1 MNDTTPAEKKRRA
14 SRLVP
19 ALRRDKL
26 LACAIR
32 VFGRKGVAFA
42 RHSDV
47 AREAKVSLSTVF
59 AYFPTRQALLEA
71 VLDEL
76 SRWALHLAKRSHRVG
91 LSPRQS
97 LYEHLVQL
105 ADLLET
111 DPEYAR
117 VWLSWSMVVDK
128 DLSRSYL
135 KLQRRVVRII
145 AETVRRG
152 QRNATIAPELNPE
165 DVGLLII
172 GGAYVIA
179 QTKLMGRRLPEL
191 ERFARMLVNAT
202 VPRGGR
208 SKVSARPEF
217 DVCLRQVPGDGA
229 GPDLPAAVRN
239 V

>member
-1 MNDTTPAEKKRRA
+1 MRRE
-14 SRLVP
+14 
-19 ALRRDKL
+19 KL
-26 LACAIR
+26 LACAMR

-47 AREAKVSLSTVF
+47 AEEAGVSLSTVF
-59 AYFPTRQALLEA
+59 AYFPTRQALLKA

-76 SRWALHLAKRSHRVG
+76 TRWALALARRAHNIER
-91 LSPRQS
+91 SPRQA

-128 DLSRSYL
+128 DLSRAYL
-135 KLQRRVVRII
+135 RLQRRVVRII
-145 AETVRRG
+145 AETARRG
-152 QRNATIAPELNPE
+152 QRDQTVAPQLNPE

-179 QTKLMGRRLPEL
+179 QTKLTGQSRPEL
-191 ERFARMLVNAT
+191 ERFARMVVAAT
-202 VPRGGR
+202 LPREG
-208 SKVSARPEF
+208 
-217 DVCLRQVPGDGA
+217 
-229 GPDLPAAVRN
+229 
-239 V
+239 

>member
-1 MNDTTPAEKKRRA
+1 MNDTTPAAKRGRA
-14 SRLVP
+14 PRLAP

-26 LACAIR
+26 LACAMR

-47 AREAKVSLSTVF
+47 AQEAEVSLSTVF
-59 AYFPTRQALLEA
+59 AYFPTRQALLKA

-76 SRWALHLAKRSHRVG
+76 SRWALQLAKRAHRAG
-91 LSPRQS
+91 LPPRQS

-117 VWLSWSMVVDK
+117 VWLSWSMVVDE

-135 KLQRRVVRII
+135 KLQRRVVRIV
-145 AETVRRG
+145 AETARRG
-152 QRNATIAPELNPE
+152 QRNGTIAPKLNPE

-179 QTKLMGRRLPEL
+179 QTKLAGRRLPEL

-202 VPRGGR
+202 LPRGGR
-208 SKVSARPEF
+208 GKASARSES